1 MEDSIS
7 FRVIGNPTPKGS
19 LTRMPNGAMLPAGT
33 AASRKRFSEWRTDI
47 RDAAVTAMGERNP
60 SNSAIR
66 IMVEFALP
74 YPQSSIRKYQMGWWP
89 AIKKPD
95 VDKLLRALM
104 DGLTR
109 VVWHDDSQVIYVT
122 VNKVYAWEGT
132 TGATISIDFL
142 DEEFLKRVGIAR
154 KALVNAIMQS
164 ENRENYGIA

>member
-1 MEDSIS
+1 MTTGYEPSIS
-7 FRVIGNPTPKGS
+7 FQVVGNPTPKGS

-47 RDAAVTAMGERNP
+47 RDAALVAMGERNP
-60 SNSAIR
+60 SHSPIR
-66 IMVEFALP
+66 MTCEFALP
-74 YPQSSIRKYQMGWWP
+74 YPTSSVRKYQMGWLP
-89 AIKKPD
+89 AVKKPD

-132 TGATISIDFL
+132 TGATINIDFL
-142 DEEFLKRVGIAR
+142 DEEFLRRVGTAR
-154 KALVNAIMQS
+154 NALVAVMAKH
-164 ENRENYGIA
+164 GIA